1 MWSSDCFNRITL
13 TRMRTLEAEV
23 AEIGLGEVIRA
34 LRAELE
40 EAMGEGEGSTI
51 RFEAKSVDLEFNVGI
66 TRTADGK
73 AGIRFWVIELGGG
86 GSYASESVQS
96 VKLSLQPVSADGGRV
111 RITQGTDE
119 SPLAGAQP

>member
-1 MWSSDCFNRITL
+1 
-13 TRMRTLEAEV
+13 LEAEV

-40 EAMGEGEGSTI
+40 EAMSEGEGSTI
-51 RFEAKSVDLEFNVGI
+51 RFEATSVDLEFNVGI

-73 AGIRFWVIELGGG
+73 AGIRFWVLELGGG
-86 GSYASESVQS
+86 GSYASERVQS

-111 RITQGTDE
+111 KITQGVDE
-119 SPLAGAQP
+119 SPLASAQPGGE